1 MSKARKT
8 LVSAAAWRFSPLK
21 YGRMAI
27 AIALGLFGLGAKAVD
42 SLTMDDFAH
51 KIKLQVNGYTGTET
65 LSNFPVLVRISES
78 GIPAFSTDVP
88 SMMVWTPT
96 FFTIVP
102 EPSALLLLLIGGGLI
117 SLKRRRSIS

>member
-21 YGRMAI
+21 YWRMAI

-65 LSNFPVLVRISES
+65 LSNFPVL
-78 GIPAFSTDVP
+78 AFSTDVP